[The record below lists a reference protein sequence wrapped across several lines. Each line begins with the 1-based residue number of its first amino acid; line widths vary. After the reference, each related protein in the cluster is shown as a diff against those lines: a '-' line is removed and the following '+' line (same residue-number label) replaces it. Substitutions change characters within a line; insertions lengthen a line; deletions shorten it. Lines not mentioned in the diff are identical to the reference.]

1 MSQAVSTYTPVGHRP
16 AAYWEEVMGRKDIPV
31 SAPES
36 LGYTDPWLQRLFGG
50 ARGELLGC
58 WVSGGRYWEAKFRIP
73 ELLPR
78 LSSTRRTLF
87 VERLLRLLPK
97 VDLET
102 GAGAVPP
109 EMRFSICA
117 PAQCQQQEL
126 LEEVA
131 PRFLSHHVFE
141 KLRGFEGVN
150 LSTAIDAEEMVD
162 WTGINLDFAI
172 IGVFN
177 CGTTSLNRNLDQHPE
192 IVFSSEGEDLF
203 FAAEVIHRLLPL
215 KSQVDGFNRVM
226 EAAAEKK
233 FQVTG
238 QRPRLRGVY
247 NPTLFSMGLAR
258 MALASIED
266 LRVLLVLCD
275 PLKHMERRF
284 LEHHYCHQDPA
295 WAFEQELSRNRPE
308 DSCFPSA
315 EALLRPEPSLQY
327 LWTNL
332 DLLSVWKRF
341 SQAKLLDQ
349 EALSSAA
356 TYQSIAR
363 FLGVAPF
370 GPGQRFQRYNTMGKY
385 RTDLCRNASL
395 VRRLHRRLKHA
406 FDVQEQL
413 FRLAGEPVPERLRT
427 HQPHCARVANAVF
440 CPIHKPCADERLT
453 RGFES

>member
-1 MSQAVSTYTPVGHRP
+1 MA
-16 AAYWEEVMGRKDIPV
+16 
-31 SAPES
+31 
-36 LGYTDPWLQRLFGG
+36 DPWLQRLFGG

-58 WVSGGRYWEAKFRIP
+58 WVSGGRYWEAKFRIQ

-141 KLRGFEGVN
+141 KLRGFAGVN

-192 IVFSSEGEDLF
+192 IVFSSEGEDTIYGGILEDLF

-258 MALASIED
+258 MALASIEESERVTDGD

-284 LEHHYCHQDPA
+284 LEHHYCHQA
-295 WAFEQELSRNRPE
+295 WAFQQELSRNRPE

-315 EALLRPEPSLQY
+315 EALLR
-327 LWTNL
+327 
-332 DLLSVWKRF
+332 R
-341 SQAKLLDQ
+341 
-349 EALSSAA
+349 
-356 TYQSIAR
+356 
-363 FLGVAPF
+363 
-370 GPGQRFQRYNTMGKY
+370 
-385 RTDLCRNASL
+385 ASGA
-395 VRRLHRRLKHA
+395 HRR
-406 FDVQEQL
+406 
-413 FRLAGEPVPERLRT
+413 R
-427 HQPHCARVANAVF
+427 
-440 CPIHKPCADERLT
+440 
-453 RGFES
+453 RGKN